1 VPVIA
6 MDVLYLLGLLATAAF
21 AASGIL
27 AAMGTR
33 IDLFGAVVV
42 AVVTAIGGGT
52 VRDLMLDVPVFWL
65 HDPAFMA
72 CAAVTGLLAFLGRA
86 HLDAH
91 GNLLA
96 YLDGMGVALFA
107 SGAFT
112 KSTELG
118 LPPAHAL
125 VMGVITGIG
134 GGLLRDTLTGRETL
148 LVSPELYATPIIF
161 GLLLQGLA
169 TSLAGLS
176 PDLGYAIGAA
186 TIIVTRTLA
195 IRNRWRMP
203 EALINRPH

>member
-1 VPVIA
+1 
-6 MDVLYLLGLLATAAF
+6 MDALYLLGLTATAAF

-52 VRDLMLDVPVFWL
+52 LRDLVLGVPVFWL
-65 HDPAFMA
+65 HDQAFMA
-72 CAAVTGLLAFLGRA
+72 CAATTGVVAFLGRA

-96 YLDGMGVALFA
+96 YLDAMGVALFA
-107 SGAFT
+107 SGAYI

-118 LPPAHAL
+118 LPPTHAL

-148 LVSPELYATPIIF
+148 LVSPELYATPIIV
-161 GLLLQGLA
+161 GLGLQALII
-169 TSLAGLS
+169 SV
-176 PDLGYAIGAA
+176 LGMPTDIGFAVGAIS
-186 TIIVTRTLA
+186 ILVTRSLA
-195 IRNRWRMP
+195 IRYRLQMP
-203 EALINRPH
+203 AALINRPR

>member
-1 VPVIA
+1 MSVI
-6 MDVLYLLGLLATAAF
+6 DILSLLGLLATAAF

-52 VRDLMLDVPVFWL
+52 LRDLILDVPVFWL

-72 CAAVTGLLAFLGRA
+72 CATITGVLAFLGRA

-96 YLDGMGVALFA
+96 YLDAMGVALFA
-107 SGAFT
+107 SGAFI
-112 KSTELG
+112 KSTALG

-148 LVSPELYATPIIF
+148 LVSPELYATPIIV
-161 GLLLQGLA
+161 GLLLQALS
-169 TSLAGLS
+169 TSVFAL
-176 PDLGYAIGAA
+176 PQDLGYAVGAVS
-186 TIIVTRTLA
+186 IVIMRSLA
-195 IRNRWRMP
+195 IHYRWRMP
-203 EALINRPH
+203 AALINRPR